1 MKSNSRRAM
10 QITLASIF
18 LLMSC
23 DVSTFMS
30 PQQIPTLVPAEIDLI
45 AAQTAA
51 AAATETAAL
60 IHPTLRPTLTPFPT
74 QTPVSTPT
82 ITPTF
87 IFLLSTPTDTVTP
100 TLTICDD
107 AIYVSDVTIKDGT
120 VESPG
125 QSFVKTWALQNTGSC
140 TWNTGYTLNFVGGTQ
155 MGGTN
160 TNIDGSVV
168 PGELMQISVTL
179 TAPTTAGKYTGKW
192 RLNNDSGE
200 FFGETVAVVINVNE
214 NATATPADTA
224 TNTPTPGYTSTPSN
238 TPTPT
243 PSNTP
248 TPGNTPTPTPINTPT
263 PSNTPT
269 PTPIVI
275 PTT

>member
-1 MKSNSRRAM
+1 MKSNSRRAL
-10 QITLASIF
+10 QITLASVF

-23 DVSTFMS
+23 DVATFMS
-30 PQQIPTLVPAEIDLI
+30 PQQIPTLVPAAIDLI

-60 IHPTLRPTLTPFPT
+60 TPPTLMPTLTPFPT

-87 IFLLSTPTDTVTP
+87 IFLLFTPTDTITP
-100 TLTICDD
+100 TVTICDD

-200 FFGETVAVVINVNE
+200 FFGETVAVVINVDE
-214 NATATPADTA
+214 NATATPTA
-224 TNTPTPGYTSTPSN
+224 IITAPTNTSPAPTSVPTTAIPTSVPTTAVPTSVPTTVVPTSVPTTAVPATPTP
-238 TPTPT
+238 
-243 PSNTP
+243 
-248 TPGNTPTPTPINTPT
+248 
-263 PSNTPT
+263 
-269 PTPIVI
+269 
-275 PTT
+275 

>member
-1 MKSNSRRAM
+1 MKSNSRCAL
-10 QITLASIF
+10 QIIIASFF

-30 PQQIPTLVPAEIDLI
+30 PQQIPTPIPGVVHLMVV
-45 AAQTAA
+45 QTAA

-60 IHPTLRPTLTPFPT
+60 TPPTLTLTLTPFPT
-74 QTPVSTPT
+74 QTPVNTPT

-87 IFLLSTPTDTVTP
+87 IFLLSTPTDTATP
-100 TLTICDD
+100 TVTICDD

-179 TAPTTAGKYTGKW
+179 TAPTAAGKYTGKW

-200 FFGETVAVVINVNE
+200 FFGETVAVVINVDE
-214 NATATPADTA
+214 NATATPTA
-224 TNTPTPGYTSTPSN
+224 FITAPTNTSPAPTPTNTSPAPTPTNTSPAPTPTNTSPAPTPTNTSPAPTNTP
-238 TPTPT
+238 
-243 PSNTP
+243 
-248 TPGNTPTPTPINTPT
+248 
-263 PSNTPT
+263 
-269 PTPIVI
+269 
-275 PTT
+275 